1 MTLTPYASSPVFD
14 EASLPDALRN
24 DHRTKDGT
32 WGLLRVLEG
41 EMRLIFTDPPR
52 EVLVTLDTPA
62 PIAPL
67 ATHYVVPLGKM
78 TMQVEFYRSEPLLND
93 TTAPEA
99 SGG

>member
-14 EASLPDALRN
+14 EQSLPDKLRN

-32 WGLLRVLEG
+32 WGLLRVLDG
-41 EMRLIFTDPPR
+41 EVRLIFTDPPR
-52 EVLVTLDTPA
+52 EVLVTPDTPA

-78 TMQVEFYRSEPLLND
+78 SMQVEFYRSEPGLD
-93 TTAPEA
+93 DAAASEP

>member
-14 EASLPDALRN
+14 EQSLPDKLRN

-32 WGLLRVLEG
+32 WGLLRVLDG
-41 EMRLIFTDPPR
+41 EVRLIFTEPHC
-52 EVLVTLDTPA
+52 EVLVTPDTPA

-78 TMQVEFYRSEPLLND
+78 TMQVEFYRSEPVLND
-93 TTAPEA
+93 ATAPEA